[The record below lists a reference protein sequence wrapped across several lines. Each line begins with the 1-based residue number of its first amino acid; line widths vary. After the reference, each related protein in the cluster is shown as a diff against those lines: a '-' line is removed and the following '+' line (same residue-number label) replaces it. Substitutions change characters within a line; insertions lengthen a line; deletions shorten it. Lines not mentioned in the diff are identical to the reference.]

1 MTTAGFL
8 SMVAS
13 LVFVV
18 TLCTWCYY
26 RVLTAPSP
34 PAEPFDEFHS
44 A

>member
-8 SMVAS
+8 SMVFS

-18 TLCTWCYY
+18 GLCSWCYY